1 MSSTAAQVAVHMFD
15 NLTPRRLR
23 SIQQQA
29 VSIHNHSRSAV
40 PALKGIVLDEGLL
53 QGVKLTVFGQTFNG
67 GDCLARH
74 GFNL

>member
-15 NLTPRRLR
+15 NLTPRWMR

-29 VSIHNHSRSAV
+29 VGVHNHSRSAV

-53 QGVKLTVFGQTFNG
+53 QGMKLAVFG
-67 GDCLARH
+67 
-74 GFNL
+74 